1 MADYTTDKNKR
12 FTVSRGTV
20 TDNETGKVYKL
31 KYDETSGTQRGTKTE
46 VEQVLQFY
54 LNNNRMPTDDEL
66 DEVYGIKWGGAKV
79 DRSNVMLDV
88 SSFLDKDGFRDIVAE
103 SLRTPE
109 ELAELEEA
117 KQDPKKAAFNEYYK
131 DLYSLDQGTQGRE
144 ILDNLERS
152 YQNQASSASILA
164 DANYQAQALQ
174 QAQTVK
180 TITDQVR
187 AERMARLKAG
197 MSESQIAN
205 QDMQMLMA
213 NVGAAN
219 QNVQMMNQARL
230 EAQLGMGLAKDQAYA
245 EYLNQVNAR
254 GQVATGMYAAD
265 SGNLNYA
272 VDNYLQKTYGTTNV
286 APSVRKQ
293 ATELM
298 SGQQK

>member
-1 MADYTTDKNKR
+1 
-12 FTVSRGTV
+12 
-20 TDNETGKVYKL
+20 
-31 KYDETSGTQRGTKTE
+31 
-46 VEQVLQFY
+46 
-54 LNNNRMPTDDEL
+54 MPTDDEL